1 MLNRSRIFFL
11 VKTTRITGYPDIDL
25 RCQGNLLFSSD
36 IESELQGRGCT
47 AIHNLGGSCFFN
59 EASCIVAP
67 AMKAIHYTE
76 YVRDRMEF
84 RHIPQQVVEGI
95 LLTAIERYFDIE
107 TGRFIAVQR
116 VRYHGS
122 YKRLAVAYE
131 EKGEE
136 ITAVTVHTVTKRQI
150 QARIKHQRWAPK

>member
-1 MLNRSRIFFL
+1 LHRVPRVTCSPVL
-11 VKTTRITGYPDIDL
+11 S
-25 RCQGNLLFSSD
+25 SSD
-36 IESELQGRGCT
+36 VESMVQGKGDA
-47 AIHNLGGSCFFN
+47 AIHNLAACVSL
-59 EASCIVAP
+59 ARLRDTVAL
-67 AMKAIHYTE
+67 AMKTIHYTE
-76 YVRDRMEF
+76 YMLDRMEF
-84 RHIPQQVVEGI
+84 RHVPQRVVEGI

-131 EKGEE
+131 EKGGE

-150 QARIKHQRWAPK
+150 RARIQRQRWVTK